1 MSLPVQKRIKTLELT
16 DSTNVDLANL
26 AATAAE
32 LNNACD
38 VSARMVAIDVST
50 SIVQATHEGKTLLMG
65 GAGSARTHT
74 LPAATGS
81 GACYRFVVGAVNTSN
96 YLIKVTGN
104 DVMHGNIITNSTGDT
119 PDLAHPWPTAND
131 SDTITLNGTTT
142 GGAAIGDFIQL
153 QDVAADKWAVFG
165 VTSSSGTEAT
175 PFSATVS

>member
-1 MSLPVQKRIKTLELT
+1 MSYPVHTRLQTLESK
-16 DSTNVDLANL
+16 DSNVDLTNL

-38 VSARMVAIDVST
+38 VSARMVAIDTST
-50 SIVQATHEGKTLLMG
+50 TISQSTHEGKTLLMG

-81 GACYRFVVGAVNTSN
+81 GAIYRFVVGAVNTSN

-104 DVMHGNIITNSTGDT
+104 DVMYGNIITNSTTDT
-119 PDLAHPWPTAND
+119 PDLGQPWPTASD

-142 GGAAIGDFIQL
+142 GGVAIGDFIEV
-153 QDVAADKWAVFG
+153 QDIAADKWKVFG
-165 VTSSSGTEAT
+165 VTTTSGVEAT